1 MTRMRADNK
10 EGTFLSPEGI
20 LRVARLARL
29 RIDSADLGRWVE
41 QMERIVEHV
50 RQLGEIAESDLPAVL
65 APSETTLRLDQPEP
79 GSGREELSRNAGAM
93 LHGLVPVPRV
103 VDPAR

>member
-1 MTRMRADNK
+1 MTWMLGDDTQ
-10 EGTFLSPEGI
+10 EGFLSPEGI
-20 LRVARLARL
+20 RRVARLAKL
-29 RIDSADLGRWVE
+29 RIDSGDAGRWVE

-50 RQLGEIAESDLPAVL
+50 RTLREIPDSDLPAT
-65 APSETTLRLDQPEP
+65 APPSETTLRLDEATP
-79 GSGREELSRNAGAM
+79 GAGREELTKNAGVM